1 MSKHGKQAEDYIGAG
16 LAVMPVTFDKIP
28 IVTSVNKARSQPL
41 TVAEFI
47 ELEAGRPIRGGAIR
61 VAGDNIGTEEAPIWE
76 TRIAGG
82 IGILTG
88 AVSGGLEAIDVD
100 TKYDLTGTLWADL
113 SKAIQTELPDLWPLL
128 TIAETRSGG
137 RHILYRCETIKGNDE
152 IAKRPKDNGTGSHAV
167 IETRGEG
174 GYLVAAPT
182 EGYKLT
188 QGSYLTIPTITPEQR
203 AVLWAISKDFDQ
215 MPQAE
220 EPTPQ
225 RPRQARPDGS
235 PKTPLEDFNERGD
248 VLGLLTARGWKVV
261 RRSGQKTYLLRS
273 GNPSSGVSGN
283 FHEGHR
289 KLYLFSTSTEFEAQK
304 SLSPSD
310 VFIKLEANGD
320 TSEAAR
326 KLRAMGY
333 GDPYKPTMN
342 RQTERAVPMLA
353 NVATPQPNL
362 PNLEEVGISVNIVNR
377 VTGETTPVPDLTLL
391 DAFRDVAGEVVV
403 TGNGDSSQALRAG
416 RATRRLGRG
425 IYIEE
430 DGSLYAL
437 WEFALRAVIE
447 RHSGQLDAIEKDDFL
462 RDVVKTGL
470 ELEPLDRDRY
480 LKAFTDWEAV
490 KESGVKLET
499 LQTIAEKLETTKAK
513 EKQRDAVKG
522 LLWKAENQTEEGK
535 VSEAIDTLTEG
546 LNEARA
552 ISKEADLQRLLIRTT
567 EADVRAKL
575 QKVAEGIPTGYK
587 VQREGW
593 GRDREE
599 EELILPAGALSVFAA
614 PTSHGKT
621 AMLINLALRAVEGRP
636 VVFFSYEE
644 SGEAVLLK
652 TLNTYT
658 GEPISGE
665 KNNRRAIFS
674 YFKGEGITWIKT
686 EKREHFEKSRKA
698 FFSELVETGRLAIHY
713 SDLSAEELC
722 DAIRYLHKEDKVGAV
737 FIDYFQLL
745 SLKDEKGKLS
755 RQEQLK
761 QICLL
766 LKAVAVDTGL
776 PIILGAQFTREVTN
790 PFKMHPT
797 RIGEAGDIERIV
809 ALLVG
814 MWNTNFELTTSG
826 ANKASQDE
834 IDRWNARHDIR
845 GGGQLFLKVLKY
857 RDGEVN
863 KEAVLDFKGNEGVI
877 KMADPLTD
885 EDMPFNIPEAG
896 GSGLV
901 AVPPQKRKIKT
912 QRTKKKSGVSEV
924 VTLVEYPPVPR
935 KPKKP

>member
-16 LAVMPVTFDKIP
+16 LAVIPTKASKKDGLPKDPAVTA
-28 IVTSVNKARSQPL
+28 VNPLRSQPL

-47 ELEAGRPIRGGAIR
+47 ELEEGRPIRGGEVKPWGKAE
-61 VAGDNIGTEEAPIWE
+61 G
-76 TRIAGG
+76 IA
-82 IGILTG
+82 ILTG
-88 AVSGGLEAIDVD
+88 AVSGGLELLDVD
-100 TKYDLTGTLWADL
+100 LKYDLTGTLWADL
-113 SKAIQTELPDLWPLL
+113 SKAVQTELPDLWPLL
-128 TIAETRSGG
+128 TIAETVKGG
-137 RHILYRCETIKGNDE
+137 RHILYRCETISGNTKLASRPATEEEAAKGDK
-152 IAKRPKDNGTGSHAV
+152 AFPLL
-167 IETRGEG
+167 ETRGEG

-203 AVLWAISKDFDQ
+203 AVLWAISALFDQ
-215 MPQAE
+215 MPQV

-235 PKTPLEDFNERGD
+235 EKKPMEDYNERGD
-248 VLGLLTARGWKVV
+248 VVALLTAHGWKVV
-261 RRSGQKTYLLRS
+261 SRQGQRVNVLRS
-273 GNPSSGVSGN
+273 GNAGSTKSGN

-289 KLYLFSTSTEFEAQK
+289 KLYIFSTSTEFEPLNG
-304 SLSPSD
+304 LSPSD
-310 VFIKLEANGD
+310 VFIQLEAKGD
-320 TSEAAR
+320 RSEAAR
-326 KLRAMGY
+326 KLIDMGY

-342 RQTERAVPMLA
+342 RQTERAVPMGA

-362 PNLEEVGISVNIVNR
+362 PNLEEAGISVNIVNR

-403 TGNGDSSQALRAG
+403 TGNGDTSQALRAG

-430 DGSLYAL
+430 DGTLYAL

-447 RHSGQLDAIEKDDFL
+447 RHSGQLDAMEEEAL
-462 RDVVKTGL
+462 LWDVVKTGL
-470 ELEPLDRDRY
+470 ELEPMDRDRY
-480 LKAFTDWEAV
+480 LKAFTDREAV

-674 YFKGEGITWIKT
+674 YFKGEGNTWIKT

-845 GGGQLFLKVLKY
+845 GGGQLYLKVLKY

-901 AVPPQKRKIKT
+901 AVPPPKRKIKT
-912 QRTKKKSGVSEV
+912 QRAKKKSGVSEV

-935 KPKKP
+935 KPKTK

>member
-1 MSKHGKQAEDYIGAG
+1 MSKHGKQAEDYMGAG
-16 LAVMPVTFDKIP
+16 LAVMPVTLDKRP

-47 ELEAGRPIRGGAIR
+47 ELEEGRPIRGGAIR
-61 VAGDNIGTEEAPIWE
+61 VAGDNIGTEAAPIWE

-82 IGILTG
+82 IAILTG
-88 AVSGGLEAIDVD
+88 AVSGSLEGIDVD

-113 SKAIQTELPDLWPLL
+113 SKAIETELPDLWPLL
-128 TIAETRSGG
+128 TIVETRSGG
-137 RHILYRCETIKGNDE
+137 RHILYRCETISGNTKL
-152 IAKRPKDNGTGSHAV
+152 AKRPATEAEAKEGEKAHAV

-174 GYLVAAPT
+174 GWLVAAPT

-215 MPQAE
+215 MPQVE

-235 PKTPLEDFNERGD
+235 PKTPLEEYNERGD

-320 TSEAAR
+320 PSEAAR
-326 KLRAMGY
+326 KLIDMGY
-333 GDPYKPTMN
+333 GERYKPTMN
-342 RQTERAVPMLA
+342 RQTERAVPLDT
-353 NVATPQPNL
+353 NVATPQPPL

-377 VTGETTPVPDLTLL
+377 KTGETTPVPDLTKLE
-391 DAFRDVAGEVVV
+391 AFRDVAGEVVV
-403 TGNGDSSQALRAG
+403 TANGDPSQTLQTAERAK
-416 RATRRLGRG
+416 AMRRRV
-425 IYIEE
+425 YVSE
-430 DGSLYAL
+430 DGQEFAL
-437 WEFALRAVIE
+437 WQYALRAVIE
-447 RHSGQLDAIEKDDFL
+447 RHDGELDAMAEDAFL
-462 RDVVKTGL
+462 SDVVETGL
-470 ELEPLDRDRY
+470 ELEPMDRDRY
-480 LKAFTDWEAV
+480 LKAFASIPEVEAM
-490 KESGVKLET
+490 GVKLET
-499 LQTIAEKLETTKAK
+499 LQTVTEKLQTTRAK
-513 EKQRDAVKG
+513 ERQRETLTDLLREAQTLTGKG
-522 LLWKAENQTEEGK
+522 DSAK
-535 VSEAIDTLTEG
+535 AIDTLAEG

-552 ISKEADLQRLLIRTT
+552 ISREAELQRLLIRTT

-575 QKVAEGIPTGYK
+575 QKVADGIPTGYTI
-587 VQREGW
+587 QREGW
-593 GRDREE
+593 GQDKEE

-621 AMLINLALRAVEGRP
+621 AMLINLALRTVEGRP

-644 SGEAVLLK
+644 SGEAVLVK
-652 TLNTYT
+652 ALNTYT
-658 GEPISGE
+658 GEPIS
-665 KNNRRAIFS
+665 KNNRRSIFS
-674 YFKGEGITWIKT
+674 YFKEGT
-686 EKREHFEKSRKA
+686 EGYINTKALPTFHDKRKA

-776 PIILGAQFTREVTN
+776 PLILGAQFTREVTN

-834 IDRWNARHDIR
+834 IDRWNARPDIR
-845 GGGQLFLKVLKY
+845 GGGQLYLKVLKY
-857 RDGEVN
+857 RDGAVN
-863 KEAVLDFKGNEGVI
+863 KEAMLDFKGNEGVI
-877 KMADPLTD
+877 KMADPTKAD
-885 EDMPFNIPEAG
+885 DDFNTPEG

-901 AVPPQKRKIKT
+901 AVPISPPARKRGTGK
-912 QRTKKKSGVSEV
+912 
-924 VTLVEYPPVPR
+924 
-935 KPKKP
+935 KPK